1 MPALHALRTT
11 AATRTTTAAYETVQ
25 PLSLQPQFPPLGR
38 YTPPTMSLAA
48 RRITAVALLACG
60 GALWVAIGNGRG
72 MGLMRWVLLTAAVAI
87 GALPPVSRRVVARLD
102 RVRHPTQ
109 RTIERTA
116 LLVGV
121 LATAYFVFTAFH
133 QDRDLFPK
141 THDEGSYL
149 LGMQMLAHGRLWM
162 PKHPLADFFETFY
175 VIVDPVYASKYFPGT
190 ALMYAP
196 TIWLHWPTWVLP
208 VVASGAIVGLLY
220 RIFTQLVDGVAGL
233 LAAILMA
240 SLSWFRMLSIL
251 LFSQVPMLLLGLL
264 LFWAWLNW
272 REKQR
277 AGWLIAIGAFAGW
290 GAITRPV
297 DALIFAAAAGVG
309 MLCSLRRQPPRRW
322 VVTAGWVI
330 LGAAPFLTIQL
341 IFNKGVTGHVFETP
355 FTYYIDRDH
364 PQTSFGF
371 HDYDPLA
378 SPASTLPQKR
388 DYYRN
393 VIAPLVQRHRIGN
406 LLHNWVRRDVPGQ
419 PAYDRPRLPMVV
431 VSTMPFR
438 VLLPVALVGVLG
450 LTDVRRRLL
459 WLTLPL
465 FVLAYIPYT
474 FFLEH
479 YAVSIAPAVILSV
492 VLGGEA
498 LATTWP
504 RFGVAIRSSFT
515 LGVVALALLS
525 TYELNPVST
534 LLDRDKSA
542 SNPHLVDDE
551 TFHSALLR
559 AVNTQLPDVIQK
571 PAVILFR
578 YAPGQNVIE
587 EPVFNNAAAWPDDQE
602 IVRAHDL
609 GDRDIEVVR
618 YYAERQPER
627 VFYRFDRA
635 TMTLSPPLGTA
646 RQLLAEMRREQR
658 TSTTR

>member
-1 MPALHALRTT
+1 MPALHNLRTT

-25 PLSLQPQFPPLGR
+25 PLSLQPHFPPLGR

-220 RIFTQLVDGVAGL
+220 RIITQLVDGVAGL

-371 HDYDPLA
+371 HDYDPA
-378 SPASTLPQKR
+378 RMPVSTLPQKR

-431 VSTMPFR
+431 DSTMPFR

-504 RFGVAIRSSFT
+504 RFGEAIRSSFT

-534 LLDRDKSA
+534 LLDRDTSA

>member
-1 MPALHALRTT
+1 MPALHNLRTT
-11 AATRTTTAAYETVQ
+11 AATRTTTAANETVQ
-25 PLSLQPQFPPLGR
+25 PLSLQQQFSPLGR

-72 MGLMRWVLLTAAVAI
+72 MGLMRWVLLAAAVAI

-102 RVRHPTQ
+102 RIRHPTQ

-149 LGMQMLAHGRLWM
+149 LGMHMLAHGRLWM

-371 HDYDPLA
+371 HDYDPA
-378 SPASTLPQKR
+378 RMPVSTLPQKR

-431 VSTMPFR
+431 DSTMPFR

-534 LLDRDKSA
+534 LLDRDTSA

-646 RQLLAEMRREQR
+646 KQLLAEMERGP
-658 TSTTR
+658 TSAKTR